1 LKRLLLWEA
10 KMTSIRVFD
19 IQETGEDYLL
29 LRDEAMEVRV
39 NFDDDESFTKEDSAA
54 FFRGLIGK
62 PVAIPS
68 PDSNGINGE
77 FFIAVDFW
85 RSPDKNL
92 RVVPFPFA
100 ISTVEASI

>member
-10 KMTSIRVFD
+10 KMTSIRVFN

-29 LRDEAMEVRV
+29 LRDAAMEVRV

-62 PVAIPS
+62 PAAIPS